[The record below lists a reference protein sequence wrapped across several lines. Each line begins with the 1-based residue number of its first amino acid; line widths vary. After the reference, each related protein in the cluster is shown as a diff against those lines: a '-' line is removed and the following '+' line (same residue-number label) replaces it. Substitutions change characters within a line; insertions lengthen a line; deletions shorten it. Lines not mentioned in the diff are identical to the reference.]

1 MPPYVKRLWRIYD
14 IIMDTMRWKNG
25 RLILLDQ
32 TKLPA
37 KVMYITCTHWNE
49 VRDAIR
55 ILAVRGAPA
64 IGVAAAYGMVLA
76 AYEVLKNNPTIT
88 TSEYIAELQHISK
101 KMDAARPTA
110 VNLHWALT
118 QVMTT
123 ANHMTAAAAWEIT
136 KILEKQAIA
145 MQHEDVA
152 INTALSTYGADE
164 LLKYTNK
171 PLTILTHCNAGALAT
186 AGVGT
191 ALGVIRALHK
201 KNRIR
206 MVYADETRP
215 LLQGARLTATELMS
229 DGIPVTLITDNMAA
243 WVMKTKG
250 VDAVIVG
257 ADRITGNGDTAN
269 KIGTY
274 GVSLLARAHHIP
286 FYVAAPVSTFD
297 LTLQTGAEI
306 PIEERNPDEVRCI
319 GEVAISLKNA
329 SVFNPAFDV
338 TPHENIKAIFT
349 EFGVLQNPDSHTIFK
364 FLNRKR
370 SCNDGINDS

>member
-1 MPPYVKRLWRIYD
+1 
-14 IIMDTMRWKNG
+14 MDTMRWKDG
-25 RLILLDQ
+25 SLILLDQ
-32 TKLPA
+32 TKLPV
-37 KVMYITCTHWNE
+37 KMMYITCTRWNE

-76 AYEVLKNNPTIT
+76 AYELLKNNHTIT
-88 TSEYIAELQHISK
+88 TSDYIADLQRISK

-110 VNLHWALT
+110 VNLHWALS

-123 ANHMTAAAAWEIT
+123 VNHMTAATAWEIT
-136 KILEKQAIA
+136 KVLEKQAIA
-145 MQHEDVA
+145 MQHEDVS

-201 KNRIR
+201 KNRIC

-297 LTLQTGAEI
+297 LTLKTGTEI

-349 EFGVLQNPDSHTIFK
+349 ELGVLQNPDSYTISKFFK
-364 FLNRKR
+364 QKEVL
-370 SCNDGINDS
+370 